1 MAQVY
6 RCVTELRIVSAVRC
20 AAATMPWYPV
30 HRQKPGALVPQE
42 VRQPHARF
50 DAARDGSS
58 VDRQLDRLFMHCLTA
73 TVSWTTWI
81 HARGPLQVGRYVVE
95 PRHRGLADVFGHH
108 LVDGV
113 ADDRLLG
120 RGGAPGW
127 GAQTQQPDDAAGYP
141 VLLIAL
147 HGDQCIGDREII
159 AKAREF
165 VTKNPDLL
173 FHTGNR
179 TPVRTSSDF
188 IVVSQT
194 VKKSAAAISRSMRGS
209 MR

>member
-1 MAQVY
+1 
-6 RCVTELRIVSAVRC
+6 
-20 AAATMPWYPV
+20 
-30 HRQKPGALVPQE
+30 
-42 VRQPHARF
+42 
-50 DAARDGSS
+50 
-58 VDRQLDRLFMHCLTA
+58 
-73 TVSWTTWI
+73 
-81 HARGPLQVGRYVVE
+81 
-95 PRHRGLADVFGHH
+95 
-108 LVDGV
+108 
-113 ADDRLLG
+113 
-120 RGGAPGW
+120 
-127 GAQTQQPDDAAGYP
+127 
-141 VLLIAL
+141 LLIAL